1 MEINLYSIFCR
12 RHQRRILFLLA
23 LIFLSIIYL
32 YSKGIIAVLAASRP
46 QAAARIDYQ
55 IAGLSKHVNMIDLY
69 EETKDNF
76 TCIKTKHLLHIV
88 QTTLCLHDARDA
100 VSNEIQQKKI
110 WEERYLIP
118 LLGFLI
124 RYPQMSFI
132 DAGANLGGYTMFAA
146 SFGRFVLS
154 IECFKPN
161 IDRIRKAVQIERLQD
176 KVVLV
181 GNAIFSQ
188 SGDYLKIKSDPFNV
202 GSQAIVEG
210 SNMSNTKSDTYVVK
224 TMRFDDILPILKAR
238 NIRNAI
244 MKVDI
249 QWSETFL
256 CETGHETFDYV
267 NIPIVLMEWDVVPHY
282 KDRVRNVLKFFIDH
296 GYTATADMCKV
307 LNESDALQSWPS
319 DVFWMKLNRS
329 DIC

>member
-1 MEINLYSIFCR
+1 ML
-12 RHQRRILFLLA
+12 
-23 LIFLSIIYL
+23 
-32 YSKGIIAVLAASRP
+32 
-46 QAAARIDYQ
+46 QAY
-55 IAGLSKHVNMIDLY
+55 
-69 EETKDNF
+69 
-76 TCIKTKHLLHIV
+76 
-88 QTTLCLHDARDA
+88 
-100 VSNEIQQKKI
+100 
-110 WEERYLIP
+110 
-118 LLGFLI
+118 
-124 RYPQMSFI
+124 
-132 DAGANLGGYTMFAA
+132 
-146 SFGRFVLS
+146 
-154 IECFKPN
+154 N
-161 IDRIRKAVQIERLQD
+161 IDRIRKAVQLERLQD